1 MRIFLNQK
9 GFTLIELMVVMAVAS
24 IIMGTSVPLITKVMG
39 KMQASNT
46 ISTFKKIEAKAKEYY
61 NSLYPSPAWPTNI
74 TQILPSGSINKNNWG
89 YPWSIA
95 VNGSNLEIS
104 TQVTTEWETAVKN
117 GLPAPFVSS
126 SAGVVTYTVEPPGQT
141 ADLTT
146 INNRLT
152 ALENKPAIPAG
163 TVAYFNLSSC
173 PSEWTEVTSA
183 RGRYIVG
190 LPLSGT
196 LAGTDGT
203 ALSNLED
210 RPVGQ
215 HSHTAS
221 TGSSGNHS
229 HSISDPGHTHR
240 GVQGGSVWEDIA
252 TANWYPNPAGNDQGR
267 RITMPATT
275 GISINSSGDHGHAVT
290 VGNFGSVAG
299 TNAPYIQFLVCQK
312 D

>member
-1 MRIFLNQK
+1 MRNQK

-39 KMQASNT
+39 KIQASNT
-46 ISTFKKIEAKAKEYY
+46 ITTFKKIEAKAKEYY

-74 TQILPSGSINKNNWG
+74 TQILPSGAVNKNNWG
-89 YPWSIA
+89 YQWNIA

-104 TQVTTEWETAVKN
+104 TQVPAEWESAVKN
-117 GLPAPFVSS
+117 GLPTPFVSIS
-126 SAGVVTYTVEPPGQT
+126 GGVITYTVEPPGQT

-146 INNRLT
+146 INNRIT

-173 PSEWTEVTSA
+173 PSEWSELTNV

-190 LPLSGT
+190 LPSGGT
-196 LAGTDGT
+196 LAGTQGT

-210 RPVGQ
+210 RPVGYHNHGVSDPW
-215 HSHTAS
+215 HSH
-221 TGSSGNHS
+221 GV
-229 HSISDPGHTHR
+229 SDPGHRHQNFYREYASSGCCNYWSMTESSDR
-240 GVQGGSVWEDIA
+240 GYGWQYTQYS
-252 TANWYPNPAGNDQGR
+252 
-267 RITMPATT
+267 TT
-275 GISINSSGDHGHAVT
+275 GITIASSPTGIAINFAGSIS
-290 VGNFGSVAG
+290 G

-312 D
+312 N

>member
-1 MRIFLNQK
+1 MNQK

-46 ISTFKKIEAKAKEYY
+46 ITTFKKIEAKAKEYY
-61 NSLYPSPAWPTNI
+61 NSLYPSPAWPTTI
-74 TQILPSGSINKNNWG
+74 TQILPTGAVNKNNWG

-95 VNGSNLEIS
+95 PNGSNLEIS
-104 TQVTTEWETAVKN
+104 TQVTADWEAGVKN
-117 GLPAPFVSS
+117 GLPAPFVNS

-152 ALENKPAIPAG
+152 ALENKPSIPTG

-173 PSEWTEVTSA
+173 PSNWTELTNA

-190 LPLSGT
+190 LPLGGT
-196 LAGTDGT
+196 LAATNGTV
-203 ALSNLED
+203 LSNLED
-210 RPVGQ
+210 RAVGQ
-215 HSHTAS
+215 HSHSGTTNSA
-221 TGSSGNHS
+221 GSHN
-229 HSISDPGHTHR
+229 HSISDPGHTH
-240 GVQGGSVWEDIA
+240 QIPSYNSSGGSYVVDTIVGTRTEA
-252 TANWYPNPAGNDQGR
+252 YYGTGSAL
-267 RITMPATT
+267 T
-275 GISINSSGDHGHAVT
+275 GISINNAGSHTHSFTTDNA
-290 VGNFGSVAG
+290 GSVSG

-312 D
+312 N